1 MKDVFAIIF
10 GGLLALAAL
19 VGLCF
24 GVAALWSNYSVWS
37 ANKSGEA
44 QLAEATQNRNIRVLE
59 AKASMES
66 AQYAAKSEIIR
77 AKGVAQAN
85 DIIMGRLGG
94 PQNYLAYLQIE
105 AMKDTKGQVIYV
117 PTEAN
122 LPITEATRSMKGN

>member
-1 MKDVFAIIF
+1 VKDILIGIF
-10 GGLLALAAL
+10 GVIFAL
-19 VGLCF
+19 VLVIAICF
-24 GVAALWSNYSVWS
+24 GVSALYRNYSVWS

-44 QLAEATQNRNIRVLE
+44 QLAEANQNRNIAVLE
-59 AKASMES
+59 AKARMES
-66 AQYAAKSEIIR
+66 SHYAAEAEVIR

-117 PTEAN
+117 PTETG
-122 LPITEATRSMKGN
+122 LPITEATRNSH